1 MWPISSKF
9 SKRVAVAAA
18 FGFLIFGFVSQYIL
32 PDRFQLDSMAMVDI
46 AEDLAVG
53 GDPSANVIADLIRIF
68 TLPGLTFLIEC
79 LAVGAI
85 FYLVSRRKYFLTSA
99 LALFSLSV
107 AAPLSLVRP
116 QKENLVFLLT
126 AICVW
131 AIVKCKRERSALF
144 VCLIAYALYTYLSL
158 RPYYLLIVGLIVILS
173 VFSLLS
179 RKAKIALV
187 LALFFAGFFIPATVF
202 ELLRLTRDVVNAL
215 RVIYPEVEGNRTA
228 FSNPIQE
235 ATWWGFLQ
243 NYVYAIFRLNFP
255 ILFYQTA
262 SEIILTV
269 YAGLWFVLMYAAG
282 YSASWRAKVCVR
294 LMMCHLLVLWIF
306 EPDLGS
312 YLRHFS
318 SCVLYLG
325 PILTEIEA
333 RWRLSTKRN
342 IPYAGVAIPNA
353 T

>member
-9 SKRVAVAAA
+9 SKRVAVVAA

-187 LALFFAGFFIPATVF
+187 LA
-202 ELLRLTRDVVNAL
+202 
-215 RVIYPEVEGNRTA
+215 
-228 FSNPIQE
+228 Q
-235 ATWWGFLQ
+235 
-243 NYVYAIFRLNFP
+243 
-255 ILFYQTA
+255 
-262 SEIILTV
+262 
-269 YAGLWFVLMYAAG
+269 
-282 YSASWRAKVCVR
+282 
-294 LMMCHLLVLWIF
+294 
-306 EPDLGS
+306 
-312 YLRHFS
+312 
-318 SCVLYLG
+318 
-325 PILTEIEA
+325 
-333 RWRLSTKRN
+333 
-342 IPYAGVAIPNA
+342 
-353 T
+353 